1 MITSQWIQRVAFSA
15 ALLVLPL
22 ILYCGEIAGNPHPEV
37 ASTVQA
43 ETVTSSVLPAAGGT
57 SKKEEAG
64 NRNILADMKNA
75 ARSGS

>member
-1 MITSQWIQRVAFSA
+1 MITSQWIQRVALSA

-37 ASTVQA
+37 GSTVQA
-43 ETVTSSVLPAAGGT
+43 ETVTSSVLPAADGA
-57 SKKEEAG
+57 SKKEGAG
-64 NRNILADMKNA
+64 NRSILADMKNS